1 MTDQTPLP
9 PAGDLS
15 GEPPGPP
22 ANDPDAV
29 PPPGS
34 EPTQPIAPAPTAA
47 VVPTAQTP
55 MAVQVPT
62 VAEPPAVPPPPAAPP
77 PPPPAGAARG
87 RPPAYTM
94 VTVFDETVT
103 MNQLWGIPLIGVFV
117 RGILLIPHAIILA
130 FYGMLVFFLTWV
142 TWIPVLIN
150 GRYPAWGYDLVG
162 GFMRWYT
169 RVYAYGTL
177 MAATYPPF
185 SPSAPHDVD
194 VAWDLDQ
201 EVPRWAGIPLLGLFV
216 RSLLLIPHFIV
227 LWALG
232 IVANFVNLVAWIPVL
247 LYGRYPAWGYLLVG
261 GYLRW
266 MNRVG
271 AYLLLMT
278 GPYPPFKLED

>member
-1 MTDQTPLP
+1 MTDQTPMP
-9 PAGDLS
+9 PAGDQP
-15 GEPPGPP
+15 GGQTEPIPT
-22 ANDPDAV
+22 DAV
-29 PPPGS
+29 A
-34 EPTQPIAPAPTAA
+34 TAPA
-47 VVPTAQTP
+47 
-55 MAVQVPT
+55 QVP
-62 VAEPPAVPPPPAAPP
+62 AQPASTPP
-77 PPPPAGAARG
+77 PPPPPPGGARPG
-87 RPPAYTM
+87 RPPVYTM
-94 VTVFDETVT
+94 VTAFDETVT
-103 MNQLWGIPLIGVFV
+103 MNNLWGIPLIGVFV

-130 FYGMLVFFLTWV
+130 FYGMLVFVLTWV

-150 GRYPAWGYDLVG
+150 GRYPTWGYDLVG

-169 RVYAYGTL
+169 RVYAYGSL

-201 EVPRWAGIPLLGLFV
+201 EVPRWAGIPLLGLLV

-227 LWALG
+227 VGVLG
-232 IVANFVNLVAWIPVL
+232 IVVNFLNLLTWIPVL

-266 MNRVG
+266 MNRIG

-278 GPYPPFKLED
+278 GPYPPFRLED